1 LYAFKHGRSFGS
13 CLKPCVCNSQDAKQ
27 ERWQQEEDAKIMQ
40 FQEWEKAQEASQAK
54 ADDAAKLKAA
64 QDAKA
69 KIVEAAR
76 QKYREEKQVMELN
89 VLNLIERIHAS
100 FPQKVRPT

>member
-1 LYAFKHGRSFGS
+1 MLRAESWTIFQKLPKH
-13 CLKPCVCNSQDAKQ
+13 CVHNSQEANE
-27 ERWQQEEDAKIMQ
+27 ERWQEQEDAKIMQ

-76 QKYREEKQVMELN
+76 QKYKEEKQVMEPNL
-89 VLNLIERIHAS
+89 LNLIEWIHAS
-100 FPQKVRPT
+100 FQHKSRST